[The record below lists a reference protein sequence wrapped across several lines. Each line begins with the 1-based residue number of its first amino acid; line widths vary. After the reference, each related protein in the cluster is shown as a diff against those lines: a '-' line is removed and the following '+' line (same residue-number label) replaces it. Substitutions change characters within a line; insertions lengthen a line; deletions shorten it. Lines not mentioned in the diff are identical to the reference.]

1 MEKLAWII
9 SGLLFLSI
17 LIGLVVWS
25 QTQPKLPVASQVDLR
40 VNLQP
45 GSAHAVASQLN
56 TYQRRVLKLSQGMV
70 TSANATDDQ
79 NRIIYTIRTTNVSTE
94 LINFGLKHE
103 QAQVQKLTDKVLG
116 HAGWWGNAAWIRNS
130 NSKSV
135 WGCIEDIKNRMR
147 KPIAQTMR

>member
-1 MEKLAWII
+1 MKKLAWII

-25 QTQPKLPVASQVDLR
+25 QTQPKLPAASQADLQ

-79 NRIIYTIRTTNVSTE
+79 NRIVYTIRTTNVSTE

-116 HAGWWGNAAWIRNS
+116 AMRAGGVTQPGLEIRILNQS
-130 NSKSV
+130 GDALKILK
-135 WGCIEDIKNRMR
+135 IE
-147 KPIAQTMR
+147 

>member
-1 MEKLAWII
+1 MKKLAWII

-25 QTQPKLPVASQVDLR
+25 QTQPKLPVASQADLQ

-103 QAQVQKLTDKVLG
+103 QAQVQVQKLTDKVLG
-116 HAGWWGNAAWIRNS
+116 AMRAGGVTQPGLEIRILNRS
-130 NSKSV
+130 GDALKILK
-135 WGCIEDIKNRMR
+135 IE
-147 KPIAQTMR
+147 

>member
-1 MEKLAWII
+1 MKKLAWII
-9 SGLLFLSI
+9 SGLLFLSVM
-17 LIGLVVWS
+17 IGLVVWS
-25 QTQPKLPVASQVDLR
+25 QTQPKLPVASQADLQ

-94 LINFGLKHE
+94 LINFGLKH
-103 QAQVQKLTDKVLG
+103 D
-116 HAGWWGNAAWIRNS
+116 
-130 NSKSV
+130 
-135 WGCIEDIKNRMR
+135 
-147 KPIAQTMR
+147 